1 MIMNKLPIS
10 LFDPN
15 TITPHHNSM
24 KPPALSPKI
33 TLAACLSL
41 SVLLTGCFDTKE
53 EFTLNPDGSG
63 KVVHEST
70 FQDFISADSDTNDQQ
85 ESLRRTIKN
94 VLTESEGV
102 EAWRDV
108 TYKRLDENRIFFR
121 ATAYFKDLSKLKIY
135 NQTELFFLWR
145 SSADG
150 KLLLNLRAKED
161 HSNEKLTPLKEPAL
175 TETLSPEEQA
185 KELKEVRAAYRKAR
199 FMMAEDLGPN
209 TQETLFHL
217 PGTLSQTSNFQT
229 PTSGAL
235 KLEFDGV
242 NFIHALDKLASND
255 AWMLKNASAFF
266 QSSID
271 EDLSLNDDSLNE
283 VLFGSNAPVQAVVT
297 GPFAPLFDYA
307 AEVAAAKKDF
317 ANTAEVLGIRP
328 AFFAPPA
335 QGEPLKNLT
344 VAGVQFVNETERKH
358 LRAFRSWHAGYTL
371 AVAAEFSGSVLDHT
385 VEGEVETAIAEDGSS
400 LLPEKDSDRKIRS
413 TELSNDRTA
422 VMFEVPLKLP
432 PKGVSGFKEISGQL
446 QYKVADGVKEVDLGI
461 TELEKGAKGTMLGAR
476 IVSIGEASKN
486 GGAQELGLELNVPD
500 DQIKSVALVADGEK
514 TELDQDASFSSPDSC
529 TLNLTSEHAYPAKGL
544 LFVEMYDNLRTY
556 KAPFKLQNISLL
568 GGSAAGK

>member
-1 MIMNKLPIS
+1 MNIAFMEKVSAHSGMNLRSLPAKLR
-10 LFDPN
+10 
-15 TITPHHNSM
+15 
-24 KPPALSPKI
+24 
-33 TLAACLSL
+33 LASCLSVAL
-41 SVLLTGCFDTKE
+41 LLTGCFDTKE

-70 FQDFISADSDTNDQQ
+70 FQDIISADSDTNDQQ
-85 ESLRRTIKN
+85 ESLRQTIKN

-108 TYKRLDENRIFFR
+108 TYKRLDEDRTFFR

-161 HSNEKLTPLKEPAL
+161 HSNQKLTPPKEPAL

-185 KELKEVRAAYRKAR
+185 KKLKEVRADYRKAR
-199 FMMAEDLGPN
+199 FMMAEVLGPN

-217 PGTLSQTSNFQT
+217 PGTVSQTSNFQT
-229 PTSGAL
+229 ESSGAL

-476 IVSIGEASKN
+476 IASIGEVSKN
-486 GGAQELGLELNVPD
+486 GGAQELELELNVPD

-514 TELDQDASFSSPDSC
+514 TELDRDASFSFPDSC